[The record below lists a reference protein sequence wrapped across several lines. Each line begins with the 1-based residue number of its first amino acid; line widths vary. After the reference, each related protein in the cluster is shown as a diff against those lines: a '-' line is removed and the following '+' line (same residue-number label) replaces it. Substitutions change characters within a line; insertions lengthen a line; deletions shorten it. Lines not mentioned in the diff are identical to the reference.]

1 MPVAKAI
8 ESLDV
13 AFRAIQV
20 AKENI
25 GLVSWISPVGDF
37 YIDTPQ
43 VITSIIQEG
52 SWRQLGDVSSC
63 VPPGKEGSLT
73 GTWLR
78 RRWPFLFFF
87 QKYNHK
93 EKT

>member
-1 MPVAKAI
+1 MPVQRAV

-25 GLVSWISPVGDF
+25 NLVSWISPLGDF

-43 VITSIIQEG
+43 VITSIIKEG
-52 SWRQLGDVSSC
+52 SW
-63 VPPGKEGSLT
+63 K
-73 GTWLR
+73 
-78 RRWPFLFFF
+78 
-87 QKYNHK
+87 
-93 EKT
+93 